1 MKTLSQIYSEANKLY
16 MKLEL
21 GLFFDSYHDMMLEL
35 LEQISYLED
44 DIDGDMELA
53 LDYLGKLKAIAK
65 AQQILLKANIK

>member
-16 MKLEL
+16 TNLEL

-65 AQQILLKANIK
+65 AQQILLKANLK